1 MEHDLHHK
9 VLAVNA
15 FDLRVIDGDGTEAG
29 NIIDTLGFESIEFIG
44 ISGTITDG
52 IHTFKLE
59 DGDDSGLSDAADVSS
74 ELVLGELPVFIA
86 ADDDTV
92 LRVGCITKKRFIR
105 VSLVTTDETTGIDFF
120 GIIAIQS
127 NAKTNPT
134 TEQAT

>member
-1 MEHDLHHK
+1 MEYDLHHK
-9 VLAVNA
+9 VFAVNA
-15 FDLRVIDGDGTEAG
+15 FDLVAIIADGTVVG

-44 ISGTITDG
+44 FSGTITDG

-59 DGDDSGLSDAADVSS
+59 DGDDSGLSDAADVPA
-74 ELVLGELPVFIA
+74 EQILGDLPSFVA

-120 GIIAIQS
+120 GVVALQGNPKVI
-127 NAKTNPT
+127 PT
-134 TEQAT
+134 TEQST